1 MKAREKRKLGC
12 EKMGKYFA
20 KRFGMALLTILLV
33 ACMTFLLMNAVPG
46 SPWLSEKS
54 PSEATIA
61 ALNAKY
67 GLDQPVH
74 VQLYMY
80 LKNIVHGDFG
90 VSLKMQ
96 KNREVLSIIKE
107 MFPVS
112 AKVGAIALAWAVLVG
127 VPLGCLAAFKRGRLT
142 DSILRVICTLG
153 ISMPSFVVA
162 SVLLVVFAG
171 GLSSIKLFPTI
182 FDASQGWRTYVLPCF
197 ALGFYPMCYTAR
209 QTRSSML
216 DSLNQEYIK
225 TARAKGLKNKKII
238 FKHALR
244 NALIPVITYLG
255 PQVAFTLCGGFVV
268 ESVFSIPGLG
278 RYFVQSIQNR
288 DYPVIMGTTIFLAT
302 FIILMNLVVDLLYK
316 VADPR
321 INLTKGGE

>member
-1 MKAREKRKLGC
+1 
-12 EKMGKYFA
+12 MGKYFA
-20 KRFGMALLTILLV
+20 KRLGMALVTIFLV
-33 ACMTFLLMNAVPG
+33 TCVTFLLMNAVPG
-46 SPWLSEKS
+46 SPWLSEKT
-54 PSEATIA
+54 PSEATLA

-67 GLDQPVH
+67 GLDKPVH
-74 VQLYMY
+74 VQLLMY
-80 LKNIVHGDFG
+80 LKNLLHGDFG

-96 KNREVLSIIKE
+96 RNHEVTSIILE

-112 AKVGAIALAWAVLVG
+112 AKIGAIALAWAVLVG
-127 VPLGCLAAFKRGRLT
+127 VPLGCLAAFKRGKLT
-142 DSILRVICTLG
+142 DSILRVVCTLG

-171 GLSSIKLFPTI
+171 GALKLFPTI
-182 FDASQGWRTYVLPCF
+182 FDASQGWRSYVLPCF

-216 DSLNQEYIK
+216 DALNQEYIK
-225 TARAKGLKNKKII
+225 TARAKGLKNSKII

-288 DYPVIMGTTIFLAT
+288 DYPVIMGTTIFLST
-302 FIILMNLVVDLLYK
+302 FIILMNVVVDILYK

-321 INLTKGGE
+321 INLTKGGD

>member
-1 MKAREKRKLGC
+1 
-12 EKMGKYFA
+12 MGKYFA
-20 KRFGMALLTILLV
+20 KRLGMALVTIFLV
-33 ACMTFLLMNAVPG
+33 TCVTFLLMNAVPG
-46 SPWLSEKS
+46 SPWLSEKT
-54 PSEATIA
+54 PSEATLA

-67 GLDQPVH
+67 GLDKPVH
-74 VQLYMY
+74 VQLLMY
-80 LKNIVHGDFG
+80 LKNLLHGDFG

-96 KNREVLSIIKE
+96 RNREVTSIILE

-112 AKVGAIALAWAVLVG
+112 AKIGAIALAWAVLVG
-127 VPLGCLAAFKRGRLT
+127 VPLGCLAAFKRGKLT
-142 DSILRVICTLG
+142 DSILRVVCTLG

-171 GLSSIKLFPTI
+171 GALKLLPTI
-182 FDASQGWRTYVLPCF
+182 FDASQGWRSYVLPCF

-216 DSLNQEYIK
+216 DALNQEYIK
-225 TARAKGLKNKKII
+225 TARAKGLKNSKII

-288 DYPVIMGTTIFLAT
+288 DYPVIMGTTIFLST
-302 FIILMNLVVDLLYK
+302 FIILMNVVVDILYK

-321 INLTKGGE
+321 INLTKGGD

>member
-1 MKAREKRKLGC
+1 MS
-12 EKMGKYFA
+12 KYIA
-20 KRFGMALLTILLV
+20 KRLGMALVTIFLV
-33 ACMTFLLMNAVPG
+33 ACLTFLLMNAVPG

-54 PSEATIA
+54 PSETTLA

-67 GLDQPVH
+67 GLDKPVY
-74 VQLYMY
+74 VQLGKY
-80 LKNIVHGDFG
+80 LQNLLRGDFG

-96 KNREVLSIIKE
+96 KDRAVLSIIKE

-112 AKVGAIALAWAVLVG
+112 AKVGAIALCWAVLAG
-127 VPLGCLAAFKRGRLT
+127 VPLGCFAAFKRGKIT

-162 SVLLVVFAG
+162 SILLVVFAG
-171 GLSSIKLFPTI
+171 GVQALKFFPTI
-182 FDASQGWRTYVLPCF
+182 FDASQGARAYILPCL
-197 ALGFYPMCYTAR
+197 ALSFYPMCYTAR
-209 QTRSSML
+209 QTRSAIL
-216 DSLNQEYIK
+216 DALNQEFIK
-225 TARAKGLKNKKII
+225 TARAKWLKNNRII

-288 DYPVIMGTTIFLAT
+288 DYPVIMGTTVFLAS
-302 FIILMNLVVDLLYK
+302 FIILMNMVVDILYK
-316 VADPR
+316 IADPR
-321 INLTKGGE
+321 INLTGGGGE

>member
-1 MKAREKRKLGC
+1 
-12 EKMGKYFA
+12 MGKYFL
-20 KRFGMALLTILLV
+20 KRLGMALVTIFLV
-33 ACMTFLLMNAVPG
+33 TCVTFLLMNAVPG
-46 SPWLSEKS
+46 SPWLSEKT
-54 PSEATIA
+54 PSEATLA

-67 GLDQPVH
+67 GLDKPVL
-74 VQLYMY
+74 VQLFMY
-80 LKNIVHGDFG
+80 LKNLLHGDFG

-96 KNREVLSIIKE
+96 RNREVLSIILE

-112 AKVGAIALAWAVLVG
+112 AKIGAIALAWAILVG
-127 VPLGCLAAFKRGRLT
+127 VPLGCFAAFKRGKVT
-142 DSILRVICTLG
+142 DSILRIICTLG

-171 GLSSIKLFPTI
+171 GAFKFFPTI

-209 QTRSSML
+209 QTRSAML

-225 TARAKGLKNKKII
+225 TARAKGLKNSKII

-302 FIILMNLVVDLLYK
+302 FIILMNVVVDILYK

-321 INLTKGGE
+321 ISLTKGGD

>member
-1 MKAREKRKLGC
+1 
-12 EKMGKYFA
+12 MGKYFA

-33 ACMTFLLMNAVPG
+33 ACLTFLLMNAVPG

-67 GLDQPVH
+67 GMDKPVY

-80 LKNIVHGDFG
+80 LKNILHGDFG

-112 AKVGAIALAWAVLVG
+112 AKVGAIALAWAVLIG
-127 VPLGCLAAFKRGRLT
+127 VPLGCLAAFKRGKMT

-162 SVLLVVFAG
+162 SILLVVFAG
-171 GLSSIKLFPTI
+171 GLSSFKLFPTI
-182 FDASQGWRTYVLPCF
+182 FDASQGWRAYVLPCF

-209 QTRSSML
+209 QTRSAML

-225 TARAKGLKNKKII
+225 TAKAKGLKNDKII

-288 DYPVIMGTTIFLAT
+288 DYPVIMGTTIFLAS

>member
-1 MKAREKRKLGC
+1 
-12 EKMGKYFA
+12 MGKYFA
-20 KRFGMALLTILLV
+20 KRLGMAIVTIFLV
-33 ACMTFLLMNAVPG
+33 TCLTFLLMNAVPG

-54 PSEATIA
+54 PTEATLA

-67 GLDQPVH
+67 GLDQPVY
-74 VQLYMY
+74 VQLFKY
-80 LKNIVHGDFG
+80 LGNLAHGDFG

-96 KNREVLSIIKE
+96 KNRPVLSIILE

-112 AKVGAIALAWAVLVG
+112 AKIGAIALAWAVLVG
-127 VPLGCLAAFKRGRLT
+127 VPLGCLAAFRRGKMT
-142 DSILRVICTLG
+142 DSILRVVCTLG

-162 SVLLVVFAG
+162 SVLLVTMAG
-171 GLSSIKLFPTI
+171 GISGFKLFPTI
-182 FDASQGWRTYVLPCF
+182 FDASAGWRTYVLPCF
-197 ALGFYPMCYTAR
+197 SLGFYPMCYTAR
-209 QTRSSML
+209 QTRSAML

-225 TARAKGLKNKKII
+225 TARAKGLKNSKII

-302 FIILMNLVVDLLYK
+302 FIILMNVVVDILYK

-321 INLTKGGE
+321 ISLGKGGE

>member
-1 MKAREKRKLGC
+1 
-12 EKMGKYFA
+12 MGKYFL
-20 KRFGMALLTILLV
+20 KRIGMAAVTIFLV
-33 ACMTFLLMNAVPG
+33 TCVTFLLMNAVPG

-54 PSEATIA
+54 PSAATLA

-67 GLDQPVH
+67 GLDQPVI
-74 VQLYMY
+74 VQLGKY
-80 LKNIVHGDFG
+80 LGNLVQGDFG

-96 KNREVLSIIKE
+96 KNRAVLSIITE
-107 MFPVS
+107 MFPIS
-112 AKVGAIALAWAVLVG
+112 AKIGAIALSWAVLVG
-127 VPLGCLAAFKRGRLT
+127 VPLGCLAAFKRGKLT
-142 DSILRVICTLG
+142 DSILRVVCTLG
-153 ISMPSFVVA
+153 ISVPSFVVA
-162 SVLLVVFAG
+162 SVLLVTFAG
-171 GLSSIKLFPTI
+171 GIASLKIFPTI

-209 QTRSSML
+209 QTRSAML
-216 DSLNQEYIK
+216 DALNQEYIK
-225 TARAKGLKNKKII
+225 TARAKGLRNNKII

-255 PQVAFTLCGGFVV
+255 PQVAFTFCGGFVV

-278 RYFVQSIQNR
+278 RYLVQSIQNR

-302 FIILMNLVVDLLYK
+302 FIILMNVVVDILYK

-321 INLTKGGE
+321 ISLTKGGE

>member
-1 MKAREKRKLGC
+1 
-12 EKMGKYFA
+12 MGKYFA
-20 KRFGMALLTILLV
+20 KRVGMALVTILLV
-33 ACMTFLLMNAVPG
+33 TCITFFLMNAVPG
-46 SPWLSEKS
+46 SPWLSEKT
-54 PSEATIA
+54 PSAATLA
-61 ALNAKY
+61 ALNAKH
-67 GLDQPVH
+67 GLDKPVH
-74 VQLYMY
+74 IQLLIY
-80 LKNIVHGDFG
+80 LKNLLHGDFG
-90 VSLKMQ
+90 DSLKMQ
-96 KNREVLSIIKE
+96 KNRAVLSIILE

-112 AKVGAIALAWAVLVG
+112 AKVGAIALSWAVLVG
-127 VPLGCLAAFKRGRLT
+127 VPLGCLAAFKRGKLT
-142 DSILRVICTLG
+142 DSILRVVCTLG

-162 SVLLVVFAG
+162 SVLLVTLAG
-171 GLSSIKLFPTI
+171 GLAAFKFFPTI
-182 FDASQGWRTYVLPCF
+182 FDPALGWRSYVLPCF
-197 ALGFYPMCYTAR
+197 SLGFYPMCYTAR
-209 QTRSSML
+209 QTRSAML

-225 TARAKGLKNKKII
+225 TARAKGLKNGKII

-302 FIILMNLVVDLLYK
+302 FIILMNVVVDILYK

-321 INLTKGGE
+321 ISLTKGGD

>member
-1 MKAREKRKLGC
+1 
-12 EKMGKYFA
+12 MGKYFA

-33 ACMTFLLMNAVPG
+33 ACLTFLLMNAVPG

-67 GLDQPVH
+67 GMDKPVY

-80 LKNIVHGDFG
+80 LKNILHGDFG

-112 AKVGAIALAWAVLVG
+112 AKVGAIALAWAVLIG
-127 VPLGCLAAFKRGRLT
+127 VPLGCLAAFKSGKMT

-162 SVLLVVFAG
+162 SILLVVFAG
-171 GLSSIKLFPTI
+171 GLSSFKLFPTI
-182 FDASQGWRTYVLPCF
+182 FDASQGWRAYVLPCF

-209 QTRSSML
+209 QTRSAML

-225 TARAKGLKNKKII
+225 TAKAKGLKNDKII

-288 DYPVIMGTTIFLAT
+288 DYPVIMGTTIFLAS

>member
-1 MKAREKRKLGC
+1 
-12 EKMGKYFA
+12 MGKYFA
-20 KRFGMALLTILLV
+20 KRLGMALVTIFLV
-33 ACMTFLLMNAVPG
+33 TCVTFLLMNAVPG
-46 SPWLSEKS
+46 SPWLSEKT
-54 PSEATIA
+54 PSEATLA

-67 GLDQPVH
+67 GLDKPVI
-74 VQLYMY
+74 VQLGMY
-80 LKNIVHGDFG
+80 LKNLLHGDFG

-96 KNREVLSIIKE
+96 RNREVLSIILE

-112 AKVGAIALAWAVLVG
+112 AKIGAIALAWAVLVG
-127 VPLGCLAAFKRGRLT
+127 VPLGCLAAFKRGKLT
-142 DSILRVICTLG
+142 DSILRVVCTLG

-171 GLSSIKLFPTI
+171 GALKLFPTI
-182 FDASQGWRTYVLPCF
+182 FDASQGWRSYVLPCF

-216 DSLNQEYIK
+216 DALNQEYIK
-225 TARAKGLKNKKII
+225 TARAKGLKNSKII

-288 DYPVIMGTTIFLAT
+288 DYPVIMGTTIFLST
-302 FIILMNLVVDLLYK
+302 FIILMNVVVDILYK

-321 INLTKGGE
+321 INLTKGGD

>member
-1 MKAREKRKLGC
+1 
-12 EKMGKYFA
+12 MGKYFL
-20 KRFGMALLTILLV
+20 KRIGMAAVTIFLV
-33 ACMTFLLMNAVPG
+33 TCVTFLLMNAVPG

-54 PSEATIA
+54 PSAATLA

-67 GLDQPVH
+67 GLDQPVI
-74 VQLYMY
+74 VQLGKY
-80 LKNIVHGDFG
+80 LGNLVQGDFG

-96 KNREVLSIIKE
+96 KNRAVLSIITE
-107 MFPVS
+107 MFPIS
-112 AKVGAIALAWAVLVG
+112 AKIGAIALSWAVLVG
-127 VPLGCLAAFKRGRLT
+127 VPLGCLAAFKRGKLT
-142 DSILRVICTLG
+142 DSILRVVCTLG
-153 ISMPSFVVA
+153 ISVPSFVVA
-162 SVLLVVFAG
+162 SVLLVTFAG
-171 GLSSIKLFPTI
+171 GIASLKIFPTI

-209 QTRSSML
+209 QTRSAML

-225 TARAKGLKNKKII
+225 TARAKGLRNNKII

-255 PQVAFTLCGGFVV
+255 PQVAFTFCGGFVV

-278 RYFVQSIQNR
+278 RYLVQSIQNR

-302 FIILMNLVVDLLYK
+302 FIILMNVVVDILYK

-321 INLTKGGE
+321 ISLTKGGE